1 MPTKVMTVIAR
12 VALAA
17 GLASVSGCGSSPVAV
32 LPVLSAPSDP
42 YEALAFYEGIW
53 TLLREEHKGYRE
65 TCSWLAGGGRRH
77 IVCRSSVQTA
87 DGPRESLGVYNYD
100 EAKGE
105 FVYHGFDARGSVYIE
120 RGHRIRNGFVYTSE
134 KGRGADRVRTRF
146 TIVEGEQ
153 GRVNT
158 VNEKARADGPWVV
171 DEKLEYVRTRP

>member
-1 MPTKVMTVIAR
+1 M
-12 VALAA
+12 
-17 GLASVSGCGSSPVAV
+17 
-32 LPVLSAPSDP
+32 
-42 YEALAFYEGIW
+42 
-53 TLLREEHKGYRE
+53 
-65 TCSWLAGGGRRH
+65 
-77 IVCRSSVQTA
+77 CRSSVQTA

-134 KGRGADRVRTRF
+134 KGTGADRVRTRF

-158 VNEKARADGPWVV
+158 VNEKAKAAGPWIV